1 MQERDQHKKRDGE
14 RKERVERKARL
25 LREKVES
32 RWREPLRESRSG
44 ESREREP

>member
-1 MQERDQHKKRDGE
+1 LQERDQHKKRDGE

-32 RWREPLRESRSG
+32 RWREPFRESRSG
-44 ESREREP
+44 AGESR